1 MTPFRTIAIVLIV
14 VLLLTAATPAR
25 AEAMEATTILL
36 IAGAA
41 VVVVIL
47 VAYLIVANMS
57 DRRQAGAVFAEGVPD
72 GTPIGGTRAEG
83 VSGTPVDGSAISS
96 TPVAV
101 TSYVLAPAAPEPVA
115 SP

>member
-1 MTPFRTIAIVLIV
+1 MTPFRAIAVVLVV
-14 VLLLTAATPAR
+14 VLLVMAAAPAR
-25 AEAMEATTILL
+25 AEAMEPTTILL

-57 DRRQAGAVFAEGVPD
+57 DRRQAGAVPTEGAVD
-72 GTPIGGTRAEG
+72 GLPIGGTRAEG
-83 VSGTPVDGSAISS
+83 LAGTPVDGAAISG